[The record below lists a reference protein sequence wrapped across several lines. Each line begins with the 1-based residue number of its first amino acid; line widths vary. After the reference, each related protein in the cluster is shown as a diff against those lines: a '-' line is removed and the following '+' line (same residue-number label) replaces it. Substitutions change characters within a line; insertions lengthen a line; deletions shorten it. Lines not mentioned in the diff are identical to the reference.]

1 MSFIMRI
8 LIQLNV
14 GFSKKVF
21 LKMKQALRPLSM
33 HSMPRAILKI
43 LLIFMSIEMTTSC
56 ATNKNTK
63 VSHLKSLLVQPQ
75 PPAKTQ
81 ATAEIT
87 SPSNVNCNNAGAS
100 FIPHE
105 EKAPM
110 KSYLAMNLDFQF
122 FSMLRLSLESELKIK
137 LKNRGESHITVITP
151 IEFDQVLSQKL
162 SIQEINHL
170 AEKMWIQRS
179 AFKKI
184 CVGEA
189 SVVLYKQTEKT
200 YFVVI
205 ESEQLL
211 AIREAVQKLF
221 VSRGGGAQDFNPKS
235 FYPHVT
241 LGYTLRDL
249 HAEDGAI
256 KNSSS
261 CILTIQEK
269 ERF

>member
-1 MSFIMRI
+1 MQT
-8 LIQLNV
+8 LIQLTV
-14 GFSKKVF
+14 GFSKKFF
-21 LKMKQALRPLSM
+21 LKINQTLTLLSIHCLLRALLR
-33 HSMPRAILKI
+33 ILPI
-43 LLIFMSIEMTTSC
+43 LVALEMTTSC
-56 ATNKNTK
+56 ATNKNSK
-63 VSHLKSLLVQPQ
+63 LSHLKSLVIQQQ
-75 PPAKTQ
+75 PPPAPAP
-81 ATAEIT
+81 ATTETT
-87 SPSNVNCNNAGAS
+87 SPSNVNGNSEGAG

-110 KSYLAMNLDFQF
+110 KSYLAMNLDFDF
-122 FSMLRLSLESELKIK
+122 FSRLRLSLESELKIK

-151 IEFDQVLSQKL
+151 LEFDQVLSQKL

-170 AEKMWIQRS
+170 AEKMRIQKS
-179 AFKKI
+179 AFDKI

-189 SVVLYKQTEKT
+189 SAVLYKQTEKT

-211 AIREAVQKLF
+211 ALREAVQKLF
-221 VSRGGGAQDFNPKS
+221 ISKGGRAQDFNPKS

-261 CILTIQEK
+261 CIFTIQEK
-269 ERF
+269 ELF

>member
-1 MSFIMRI
+1 
-8 LIQLNV
+8 
-14 GFSKKVF
+14 
-21 LKMKQALRPLSM
+21 
-33 HSMPRAILKI
+33 
-43 LLIFMSIEMTTSC
+43 MTSS
-56 ATNKNTK
+56 ANANG
-63 VSHLKSLLVQPQ
+63 S
-75 PPAKTQ
+75 
-81 ATAEIT
+81 
-87 SPSNVNCNNAGAS
+87 NAGPG

-122 FSMLRLSLESELKIK
+122 FSMLRLSLESELNIK

-162 SIQEINHL
+162 SIQEITLL
-170 AEKMWIQRS
+170 AEKMWLQKS
-179 AFKKI
+179 AFEKI

-189 SVVLYKQTEKT
+189 SAVLYKQTEKT

-211 AIREAVQKLF
+211 ALRAAVQKLF
-221 VSRGGGAQDFNPKS
+221 ISKGGRAQDFNPKS

-256 KNSSS
+256 KNSNS
-261 CILTIQEK
+261 CIFKIQEK
-269 ERF
+269 ELF